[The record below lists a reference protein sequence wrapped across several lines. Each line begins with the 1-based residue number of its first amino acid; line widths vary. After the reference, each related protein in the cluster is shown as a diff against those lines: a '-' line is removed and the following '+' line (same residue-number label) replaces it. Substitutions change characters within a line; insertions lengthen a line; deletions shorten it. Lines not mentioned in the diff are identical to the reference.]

1 MERKFRAI
9 LDERTS
15 LTCYDKGE
23 EIYIILKRD
32 LLDFEF
38 QVRASEAPL
47 SNQVLRVPDPFE
59 TSICEITIFEKE
71 IAPVKDAVTTVF
83 GENTELELN
92 SVRLAIGSK
101 MSDFITI
108 DETDLTSLNVE
119 PTLQGLADFIE
130 NNREGLIGFVDRKYE
145 HDRGNIIFL
154 ETQAKH
160 LSENVKSLEIKVL
173 TSLQQRGLF
182 MQKDHQYFIPSV
194 YITIRALEVDEQIR
208 EFLMQNNV
216 DWEVI
221 DVRRDL
227 SVGNWTEIECERS
240 SKNLKGYIRANFPA
254 LGYIDINNIIKLVIK
269 NQLNFKVAVTM
280 TEFLD
285 KFKRE
290 TKKGD
295 AFNIPLTKAEIAAAA
310 KLAGA
315 YYGVKSLEF
324 DPDVSIAEVQH
335 YEDEL
340 IKL

>member
-1 MERKFRAI
+1 M
-9 LDERTS
+9 
-15 LTCYDKGE
+15 
-23 EIYIILKRD
+23 YIILKRD
-32 LLDFEF
+32 LLDYEF

-47 SNQVLRVPDPFE
+47 SNQILRVPDPFE
-59 TSICEITIFEKE
+59 TSIAEITIFEKE

-83 GENTELELN
+83 GENTEIELQ

-101 MSDFITI
+101 MTDFITI

-145 HDRGNIIFL
+145 HERGNIIFL

-194 YITIRALEVDEQIR
+194 YVTIRATEVDEQIK

-221 DVRRDL
+221 DARRDL
-227 SVGNWTEIECERS
+227 SVSSWTEIECERS

-295 AFNIPLTKAEIAAAA
+295 SFNIPLTKAEIAAAA
-310 KLAGA
+310 KLSGA
-315 YYGVKSLEF
+315 YYGIKTLEF
-324 DPDVSIAEVQH
+324 DPDVSLAEIQH
-335 YEDEL
+335 FEDEL

>member
-1 MERKFRAI
+1 V
-9 LDERTS
+9 
-15 LTCYDKGE
+15 YDKGE
-23 EIYIILKRD
+23 EIYIFFKRD
-32 LLDFEF
+32 LMDYEF

-47 SNQVLRVPDPFE
+47 SNQILRVPDPFE
-59 TSICEITIFEKE
+59 TSVAEITIFDKE
-71 IAPVKDAVTTVF
+71 IFPINDALELVF
-83 GENTELELN
+83 GENVDCELQG
-92 SVRLAIGSK
+92 VRLAVGSK
-101 MSDFITI
+101 MSDFITV

-119 PTLQGLADFIE
+119 PTLRGLADFVE

-154 ETQAKH
+154 ETVTKH
-160 LSENVKSLEIKVL
+160 PSENVKSIEIKIL

-182 MQKDHQYFIPSV
+182 MQKDHQYFIPSIYV
-194 YITIRALEVDEQIR
+194 IIRAAEVDEQIK
-208 EFLMQNNV
+208 EFLSHIDV
-216 DWEVI
+216 DWEMI

-227 SVGNWTEIECERS
+227 SISNWTEIECERS

-254 LGYIDINNIIKLVIK
+254 LGYIDINNIIKLVVK
-269 NQLNFKVAVTM
+269 NQLNFKVAVSM

-315 YYGVKSLEF
+315 YYGVRAESLQF
-324 DPDVSIAEVQH
+324 DPDVSLAEVQH
-335 YEDEL
+335 FEDEL
-340 IKL
+340 TKL